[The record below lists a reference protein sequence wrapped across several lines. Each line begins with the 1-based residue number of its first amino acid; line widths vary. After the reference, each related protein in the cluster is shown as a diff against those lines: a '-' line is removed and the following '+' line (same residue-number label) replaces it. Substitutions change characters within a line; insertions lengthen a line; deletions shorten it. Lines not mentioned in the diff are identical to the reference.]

1 MTHAF
6 DHGGNVFAVARSL
19 GVSPEDIL
27 DFSASINPL
36 GYAPGVKE
44 AVFSSF
50 DRIVHYPDSAAEG
63 LRQALAEF
71 HGVDAGNI
79 IAANGSTEL
88 IYLVPRL
95 VQGSGGLIIGP
106 AFSEYEKALAHAG
119 MECHHFMLNTGEG
132 FALSLDAL
140 GERLEQGVDILF
152 LCNPGNPTGHLLP
165 LPVVEKILELCR
177 SKGVFTV
184 LDEAFMDF
192 CEAGSA
198 KYQVLTGNG
207 GIVLRSMTKFF
218 AIPGLRLGYAIAS
231 NEVVD
236 RLAALH
242 APWSVNSLA
251 QVAGIASLA
260 DSVHMQRTL
269 DCVATERSFL
279 AAGLAGIDDLAPYP
293 SAANYILVEIKKGPP
308 SGVLRDL
315 LVRERIL
322 IRNCANFAG
331 LGERFFRV
339 AVRTREENMRLLA
352 ALRGIFS

>member
-1 MTHAF
+1 M
-6 DHGGNVFAVARSL
+6 

-36 GYAPGVKE
+36 GYAPRVKE

-50 DRIVHYPDSAAEG
+50 DRIVHYPDSAAED
-63 LRQALAEF
+63 LRQELAEF

-95 VQGSGGLIIGP
+95 ARGASGLIIGP
-106 AFSEYEKALAHAG
+106 AFSEYENALALAG
-119 MECHHFMLNTGEG
+119 MECRYFMLNAGDG
-132 FALSLDAL
+132 FTLSLDAL

-152 LCNPGNPTGHLLP
+152 LCNPGNPTGHLLQ
-165 LPVVEKILELCR
+165 LSVVERILELCR
-177 SKGVFTV
+177 SKEVFTV

-198 KYQVLTGNG
+198 KYQVLTGND

-231 NEVVD
+231 NEVID
-236 RLAALH
+236 RLTALH
-242 APWSVNSLA
+242 APWSVNTLA
-251 QVAGIASLA
+251 QIAGIASLA
-260 DSVHMQRTL
+260 DSVHMQHTL
-269 DCVATERSFL
+269 DCVAAERSFL
-279 AAGLAGIDDLAPYP
+279 SAGLEGIAGLAPYP
-293 SAANYILVEIKKGPP
+293 SAANFLLVEIKNGPS

-315 LVRERIL
+315 LVGERIL
-322 IRNCANFAG
+322 LRSCANFSG

-339 AVRTREENMRLLA
+339 AIRTREENMRLLA

>member
-1 MTHAF
+1 MTHSY
-6 DHGGNVFAVARSL
+6 DHGGDIFAIARSL
-19 GVSPEDIL
+19 GASPEDIL

-63 LRQALAEF
+63 LRQVLAEF

-79 IAANGSTEL
+79 ITANGSTEL

-95 VQGSGGLIIGP
+95 AQGAGGLIVGP
-106 AFSEYEKALAHAG
+106 AFSEYEKALVHAG
-119 MECHHFMLNTGEG
+119 IECPYFMLNASEG

-152 LCNPGNPTGHLLP
+152 LCNPGNPTGLLLP
-165 LPVVEKILELCR
+165 LTVVERILELCR
-177 SKGVFTV
+177 SRGVFTV

-198 KYQVLTGNG
+198 KYQVLTGNS

-218 AIPGLRLGYAIAS
+218 AMPGLRLGYAIAS
-231 NEVVD
+231 KEVIG
-236 RLAALH
+236 RLEALH

-251 QVAGIASLA
+251 QVAGIASVA
-260 DSVHMQRTL
+260 DSVHMRRTL
-269 DCVATERSFL
+269 DYVATERSFL
-279 AAGLAGIDDLAPYP
+279 AAGLAGIDGLAPYP
-293 SAANYILVEIKKGPP
+293 SAANYVLVEIKKGPP
-308 SGVLRDL
+308 TGVLRDL
-315 LVRERIL
+315 LVGKRIL

-339 AVRTREENMRLLA
+339 AVRTREENIRLLS
-352 ALRGIFS
+352 ALRDIFS